1 MSWIKQRRVYPKRH
15 IHTKDNLVYTSNIG
29 SLVTSLLSAI
39 LYPVWS
45 GLAFPVRATKGLE
58 SIQSLSPGVMG
69 LWRLIFGTFQM
80 SALIWFLLPHHQR
93 LHDPVPTSIKVTSGY
108 LGRNTAC
115 PPIGPLAPWGPITGR
130 LCTGVQVKHHI
141 DLSLGNILQ
150 RQIYII

>member
-58 SIQSLSPGVMG
+58 SKQSLSPGVMG
-69 LWRLIFGTFQM
+69 LCRLIFGTFQM
-80 SALIWFLLPHHQR
+80 SALIWFLLPHHQGCMT
-93 LHDPVPTSIKVTSGY
+93 LSPTSIKVTSGY
-108 LGRNTAC
+108 LGRITAC

-130 LCTGVQVKHHI
+130 LCTGVQDIHHI
-141 DLSLGNILQ
+141 DSPLNNVLW
-150 RQIYII
+150 QIYI